1 MLSGIR
7 LNQIDNPISDLKQTM
22 LSKCDQFPNMG
33 GVLTLSR
40 KTLSDL
46 IPCLNWIL
54 FKLLAMDREISDRYR
69 IRRFRQIY
77 PTGGHNYQVLR

>member
-7 LNQIDNPISDLKQTM
+7 LNQIDNPISDRKQTM
-22 LSKCDQFPNMG
+22 LSKCDQFPNMD

-69 IRRFRQIY
+69 IRR
-77 PTGGHNYQVLR
+77 L